1 MKEIMMIT
9 IVTTK
14 ITMTMMIIVSMST
27 AGFTTA
33 VDDGSV
39 TVEVIADDIVVLVE
53 GTLVAV

>member
-1 MKEIMMIT
+1 MIT